1 MDTKLNYCINP
12 CDTVG
17 EASSVRV
24 CFCTSLY
31 IAIIGKIRVMTP
43 SIVCHTPSNTSVHIL
58 SKTYHC
64 NGNRS
69 SRLNTTHCGIDPQ
82 DTLRYHKQRM
92 LPTETRARNP
102 EGTVHRGKSSR
113 SMLQHNTSQ
122 KQPMG
127 GQSSTD
133 TCDGCPDK
141 SQCTFA
147 KQPVVSA

>member
-1 MDTKLNYCINP
+1 MDTKSNYFINP

-43 SIVCHTPSNTSVHIL
+43 SIACHTPSSTPVYTM

-64 NGNRS
+64 NGNRCS
-69 SRLNTTHCGIDPQ
+69 CLNTTHCGIDPQ

-102 EGTVHRGKSSR
+102 EGTGHRGKSSR
-113 SMLQHNTSQ
+113 SMLQHNTRGLSGRS
-122 KQPMG
+122 KTTPH
-127 GQSSTD
+127 TR
-133 TCDGCPDK
+133 TYNK
-141 SQCTFA
+141 IYTFA

>member
-1 MDTKLNYCINP
+1 MIRLGK
-12 CDTVG
+12 
-17 EASSVRV
+17 RV
-24 CFCTSLY
+24 CLCTLY

-64 NGNRS
+64 NGNRCS
-69 SRLNTTHCGIDPQ
+69 CLNTTHCGIDPQ

-102 EGTVHRGKSSR
+102 EGTAHRGKSSR
-113 SMLQHNTSQ
+113 SMLQHNIRGLSGRSKTTPANKAHAYIQ
-122 KQPMG
+122 QIY
-127 GQSSTD
+127 
-133 TCDGCPDK
+133 
-141 SQCTFA
+141 TFA